1 VKTNRTEMMTNERT
15 MMVTMNGNSNGITI
29 YTMFV
34 FREIGNV
41 LFLLEIQL
49 GNIGLFPPS
58 RTLHG

>member
-1 VKTNRTEMMTNERT
+1 MMTNEKT

-34 FREIGNV
+34 FREIDNV
-41 LFLLEIQL
+41 LFMMEIQI

-58 RTLHG
+58 RTHHD